1 MHNKAR
7 ILSTAQN
14 ASHLKGRIEANQGQ
28 QTDLNHWV
36 FSLLSVQEGWK
47 VLELCCGTGAQ
58 TTYLA
63 EKVGP
68 KGHIWALDISAEA
81 LEHVDKTLGQQ
92 YRKRITTMEVNID
105 DFSDQLASRGFVEHC
120 FDLIFCSYGL
130 YYCSNIQE
138 ALAEIE
144 RWLQPKGKVAIIG
157 PFGPNNEPLYDILHK
172 NGVVISD
179 YVMHT
184 SKTFMTLDVIPWVS
198 EKFEH
203 VSIHSLANPVVW
215 ESADIFMKYWKNS
228 TFYDDTKLDSV
239 RLNVE
244 KHFQQAGGFVN
255 EKWVM
260 LLVAENKRH
269 ITREG
274 MIVV

>member
-1 MHNKAR
+1 MHNKAS
-7 ILSTAQN
+7 ILKTAQN

-28 QTDLNHWV
+28 QTDLNLWI

-81 LEHVDKTLGQQ
+81 LEHIDKTLGQQ
-92 YRKRITTMEVNID
+92 YHNRITTMEINLD
-105 DFSDQLASRGFVEHC
+105 DFAGQLANRGLVAPC

-130 YYCSNIQE
+130 YYCSNIQKT
-138 ALAEIE
+138 LAEIE
-144 RWLQPKGKVAIIG
+144 RWLRPNGKIAIVG
-157 PFGPNNEPLYDILHK
+157 PFGPNNKPLYDILH
-172 NGVVISD
+172 NSGVAISD

-184 SKTFMTLDVIPWVS
+184 SKTFMTLDVIPWAS
-198 EKFEH
+198 ETFEH
-203 VSIHSLANPVVW
+203 VSIHSLVNPVVW
-215 ESADIFMKYWKNS
+215 ESAETLMKYWKNS
-228 TFYDDTKLDSV
+228 TFYDEAELDSV
-239 RLNVE
+239 RFNAE
-244 KHFQQAGGFVN
+244 KQFRQAGRFVN

-260 LLVAENKRH
+260 LLVTENKR
-269 ITREG
+269 RLR
-274 MIVV
+274 